1 MTLYLN
7 CGFTCIYNTATSSG
21 VHIKFSDE
29 IHVKLVLKFQLR
41 STSAYNVGYTKE
53 GVINY
58 WI

>member
-41 STSAYNVGYTKE
+41 STSAYNIGYTRE
-53 GVINY
+53 GFINY
-58 WI
+58 